1 MKKVLITGSSG
12 LVGSECLDFFHKKKF
27 KIYALDND
35 YRSKFFGKASST
47 IKVKKFQRASFKNV
61 RFINK
66 NLLNYTFLEDFFKNN
81 KFDLIIHAAA
91 QPSHDWSAKDPI
103 LDYKV
108 NALATIYLLDLT
120 RKYSPKAVF
129 IFSSTNKVYGDRPN
143 SLKGLKEL
151 KKRYEVFNKGKL
163 FSIDEEMS
171 IDNSMHSP
179 FGASKISADISVQE
193 YGKYFGIKT
202 GIFRCGCITGPNH
215 QGAELHGFL
224 SYLVKCIIQNKN
236 YNVYGYKGKQVRD
249 NIHSK
254 DLANMFWQFYLNPG
268 YGEVYNAG
276 GGRNNSTSILEAID
290 TINDLANLKW
300 NKFQVKKE
308 ARSGDHIWY
317 VTDFKKFKKK
327 YPSWNLEHSNEFIIE
342 QIIKKFRSEI
352 K

>member
-47 IKVKKFQRASFKNV
+47 VKVKKFQKASFKNV
-61 RFINK
+61 KFINK

-91 QPSHDWSAKDPI
+91 QPSHDWSAQDPI

-254 DLANMFWQFYLNPG
+254 DLTNMFWQFYLNPG

-276 GGRNNSTSILEAID
+276 GGRNNSISILEAID

-300 NKFQVKKE
+300 NKFQVQKE

-327 YPSWNLEHSNEFIIE
+327 YPSWNLEHSNELIIE

>member
-47 IKVKKFQRASFKNV
+47 IKVKKFQKASFKNV
-61 RFINK
+61 KFINK

-91 QPSHDWSAKDPI
+91 QPSHDWSAQDPI

-254 DLANMFWQFYLNPG
+254 DLTNMFWQFYLNPG

-276 GGRNNSTSILEAID
+276 GGRNNSISILEAID

-300 NKFQVKKE
+300 NKFQVQKE

-327 YPSWNLEHSNEFIIE
+327 YPSWNLEHSNELIIE

>member
-61 RFINK
+61 KFINK
-66 NLLNYTFLEDFFKNN
+66 NLLNYAFLEDFFKNN

-254 DLANMFWQFYLNPG
+254 DLTNMFWQFYLNPG

>member
-61 RFINK
+61 KFINK
-66 NLLNYTFLEDFFKNN
+66 NLLNYAFLEDFFKNN

-91 QPSHDWSAKDPI
+91 QPSHDWSAQDPI

-254 DLANMFWQFYLNPG
+254 DLTNMFWQFYLNPG

-276 GGRNNSTSILEAID
+276 GGRNNSISILEAID